1 MRSLAIDSSL
11 EGIAGVP
18 LAMLTVP
25 NTASSPLD
33 IGPTEA
39 RTLYTV
45 ASTSTQSSSTP
56 VANIGASANESNAE
70 VGAQV
75 IRTGELGYGGLTHR
89 VQVIGGGAIYQ
100 SIRKGWPWN
109 TPLAVCGWWDGS
121 RFGCQGY
128 GSTPLI
134 SSPSAGGSMNAT
146 PCLRLAP
153 LSVAK
158 GTTPIAALAYRGVH
172 DLNTRT
178 RILNWLM
185 QRYGT
190 L

>member
-11 EGIAGVP
+11 QGIAGPP

-39 RTLYTV
+39 RTLY
-45 ASTSTQSSSTP
+45 AIGSTQATASSGP
-56 VANIGASANESNAE
+56 IANLGGTWNGANAV
-70 VGAQV
+70 VGGQV
-75 IRTGELGYGGLTHR
+75 IRSQLLGVGGLTHR
-89 VQVIGGGAIYQ
+89 SQTIEGAGISQ
-100 SIRKGWPWN
+100 PMRAGWPWDR
-109 TPLAVCGWWDGS
+109 PLAACGWWDRS

-128 GSTPLI
+128 REAPTIGESST
-134 SSPSAGGSMNAT
+134 GSMNAA
-146 PCLRLAP
+146 PCLRLA
-153 LSVAK
+153 SISS

-172 DLNTRT
+172 DLATRT
-178 RILNWLM
+178 RILSWLM